1 MTTTPTPQPIDRRE
15 ALRRVSA
22 LLGGAA
28 LISSPQLLAALEN
41 PTASSTGSFSAADIA
56 FLDEVA
62 ETILPETKTPGAKA
76 AKVGAFM
83 AVMVTDCYRAPQ
95 QAMFRDGMQQ
105 IDTACRKKTSR
116 SFMEASPDQRLALLT
131 EFDEAQ
137 KAAGNPRKR
146 SGKRA
151 TVPQDHFFRMMKE
164 LTFLG
169 YFTSEI
175 GCTQALHYEET
186 PGRYKPV
193 VPYVAGQPAW
203 ADHA

>member
-1 MTTTPTPQPIDRRE
+1 MTTPATQIDRRE
-15 ALRRVSA
+15 AIRRVSA
-22 LLGGAA
+22 LLGGTA
-28 LISSPQLLAALEN
+28 LISAPQLLAALEN
-41 PTASSTGSFSAADIA
+41 PSSKSAGAFTAADIA

-95 QAMFRDGMQQ
+95 QVMFREGMQE
-105 IDTACRKKTSR
+105 IEAATRKKTSR
-116 SFMEASPDQRLALLT
+116 SFMQASAEQRLAVLT
-131 EFDEAQ
+131 EFDAEQ
-137 KAAGNPRKR
+137 KGAANPGRR
-146 SGKRA
+146 SSKRA
-151 TVPQDHFFRMMKE
+151 TAPQEHFFRMMKE

-186 PGRYKPV
+186 PGRYKAV